1 MELYQLDL
9 SNNNIDVISGLDKL
23 VNLSKLNLSENKL
36 SKLSPNCWQL
46 RSLPALDDLNLE
58 NNNLD
63 DADKVVPFF
72 ENFKTL

>member
-36 SKLSPNCWQL
+36 RKLSPNCWQL

-58 NNNLD
+58 NNNLE